1 VSRKGTD
8 RLAALDRTKEEVAY
22 ARFWQGIV
30 VVTDISLIGWSV
42 STFSSAPGL
51 NISLAVLG
59 VLLLT
64 IVAIVLHRLIQ
75 RGIAKLGEL

>member
-1 VSRKGTD
+1 
-8 RLAALDRTKEEVAY
+8 LAALDRTKEEVAY

-42 STFSSAPGL
+42 STYSAALAL
-51 NISLAVLG
+51 NLSLAVAG

-64 IVAIVLHRLIQ
+64 IIAIVLHQQIQ
-75 RGIAKLGEL
+75 RGIVRLGAL

>member
-1 VSRKGTD
+1 M
-8 RLAALDRTKEEVAY
+8 AALDRTKEEVAY

-42 STFSSAPGL
+42 STYSAALAL
-51 NISLAVLG
+51 NLSLAVAG

-64 IVAIVLHRLIQ
+64 IIAIVLHQQIQ
-75 RGIAKLGEL
+75 RGIVRLGAL